1 MHACYKQHASVTQ
14 YVTSIVLQLVVRRY
28 MIVTSQY
35 RTSLNFAPEAL
46 AGAKSAL
53 KRLDKFKQQIVS
65 GQFFLHFPRTICALS
80 SSLENVLDFTVVIFL
95 IQRYC

>member
-1 MHACYKQHASVTQ
+1 
-14 YVTSIVLQLVVRRY
+14 

-53 KRLDKFKQQIVS
+53 KRLDKFRQQIVN
-65 GQFFLHFPRTICALS
+65 GQFLLTLSQKGLKAFRALHP
-80 SSLENVLDFTVVIFL
+80 EP
-95 IQRYC
+95 